1 MTQTKHLITNIT
13 TMVVETIFIWN
24 FFFEKKK
31 IKVLKNLAC
40 HNIFWKV
47 LKKNNNHTHCLAVF
61 PQHHFLFQYSIKS
74 IIKVQKKYKKKFF
87 SLTFKRHT
95 SLPQNISQQYMCNCT
110 KLRVIVCT
118 KNYTLR
124 DLSNCNIPP
133 PLNIFPPHPPTKNYS
148 KKHSFMQEKKM

>member
-13 TMVVETIFIWN
+13 TMVVETIFTWN
-24 FFFEKKK
+24 FFLKKKK

-61 PQHHFLFQYSIKS
+61 PQHFLFQNSIKS

-95 SLPQNISQQYMCNCT
+95 SLPQKISQQYMCNCT

-118 KNYTLR
+118 KHYTLR

-133 PLNIFPPHPPTKNYS
+133 PLKFFLPTHPVNYS
-148 KKHSFMQEKKM
+148 KKHSFMKKNVKNF